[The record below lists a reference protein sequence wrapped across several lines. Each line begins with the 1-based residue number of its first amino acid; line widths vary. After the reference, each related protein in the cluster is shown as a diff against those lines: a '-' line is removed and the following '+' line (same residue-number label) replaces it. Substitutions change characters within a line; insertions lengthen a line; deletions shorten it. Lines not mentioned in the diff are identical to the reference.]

1 MKKLRLATLA
11 VSALISGAGLLA
23 PTSAQAAT
31 TYWTFENQRFN
42 TCLTA
47 GDSTSIYA
55 TVCHTNSTYQN
66 WDWVGSGH
74 GVYHQLK
81 NQETGLCLMTDN
93 KTNVNSVWQSD
104 CSTGAAG
111 QWWFYADDT
120 WSIFNQLGG
129 AGEEFLRT
137 SDVKDAV
144 YCTDLGQV
152 TDAYYDWNGY
162 HN

>member
-1 MKKLRLATLA
+1 MKILRLATLA
-11 VSALISGAGLLA
+11 VSALIAGAGLLA

-31 TYWTFENQRFN
+31 TYWTFENQRFG

-47 GDSTSIYA
+47 GDSTSVFA
-55 TVCHTNSTYQN
+55 TACHTSSTRQN

-74 GVYHQLK
+74 GSYHQLK

-93 KTNVNSVWQSD
+93 KTSVNAVWQSD
-104 CSTGAAG
+104 CITGAAG
-111 QWWFYADDT
+111 QWWYYDEDS
-120 WSIFNQLGG
+120 WSIFNELNG
-129 AGEEFLRT
+129 APFLRT

-144 YCTDLGQV
+144 YCTDLNQ
-152 TDAYYDWNGY
+152 TTPSYYDWNGY